1 MQDLTFERPDMERF
15 PCLAMAYEAIRRGG
29 NAACVVNAANEVV
42 NLAFREGKIDYPSIA
57 KIIEETMAAI
67 PVIQNPTLEQLIEA
81 DKQARAYA
89 ERFTKKD

>member
-1 MQDLTFERPDMERF
+1 
-15 PCLAMAYEAIRRGG
+15 
-29 NAACVVNAANEVV
+29 VV